1 MAATTLSFSEQ
12 VNRNFERAASLSG
25 VPSDLLEQIK
35 RSNCIYKISFP
46 IRRDSG
52 GIEVIDAFRVE
63 HSHHRLPTKGGIRF
77 SLAVNQDEVE
87 ALAALMTYK
96 CAVVDV
102 PYGGAKGGIC
112 IDRKQYSPAELERIT
127 RRYTF
132 ELMKKNYIGPGV
144 DVPAPDM
151 GTGAQEMAWI
161 ADTYLQMSRNE
172 IDALGCVTGKPVEF
186 GGIRGRVEATGLG
199 VYYGIREACADAE
212 DMQKLGLTTGVEG
225 KTVVIQGFGN
235 VGFHAAKFLQA
246 SGAKVIAIAEYDG
259 AIVSESGIDIL
270 ACDHHRNETGSIIGA
285 SGSNELQPSE
295 AALELECDIL
305 VPAAMENVITSENAN
320 RVNAKIIGEA
330 ANGPVS
336 ANAGEQLSGRGVL
349 IIPDMYLNAGG
360 VTVSYF
366 EWLKNLEHVR
376 FGRMEKR
383 FAENVNRSLLK
394 AVESAIDHQ
403 FSEEKLDAVARGA
416 DERDLVYSG
425 LDETMTSAYREI
437 RAERRKHDD
446 GIDLRTAAFI
456 VAIKKIASAYQH
468 QGIFP

>member
-1 MAATTLSFSEQ
+1 MAASSLNFSQQ
-12 VNRNFERAASLSG
+12 VNQNFDRAASLSD
-25 VPSDLLEQIK
+25 VPADLLEQIK
-35 RSNCIYKISFP
+35 CSNSIYKISFP
-46 IRRDSG
+46 VRRDSG
-52 GIEVIDAFRVE
+52 AIEVIDAYRVE

-96 CAVVDV
+96 CALVDV

-112 IDRKQYSPAELERIT
+112 IDRKQYSAGELERIT

-132 ELMKKNYIGPGV
+132 ELLKKNYIGPGV

-199 VYYGIREACADAE
+199 VYYGIREACTIAD
-212 DMQKLGLTTGVEG
+212 DMQQLGLPTGVEG
-225 KTVVIQGFGN
+225 KTIVIQGFGN
-235 VGFHAAKFLQA
+235 VGFHAAKFLQE
-246 SGAKVIAIAEYDG
+246 SGAKIVAIAEYDG
-259 AIVSESGIDIL
+259 AIRNENGIDIE
-270 ACDHHRNETGSIIGA
+270 ACDRHRNETGSILGA
-285 SGSNELQPSE
+285 PETQVLQPGDS
-295 AALELECDIL
+295 ALELECDIL
-305 VPAAMENVITSENAN
+305 VPAALENVITSENVD
-320 RVNAKIIGEA
+320 RIQAKIVAEA

-336 ANAGEQLSGRGVL
+336 ANASEQLAERGVL

-366 EWLKNLEHVR
+366 EWLKNLDHVR

-383 FAENVNRSLLK
+383 FSEDSNRSLLK

-403 FSEEKLDAVARGA
+403 FTEEKLDALARGA
-416 DERDLVYSG
+416 GERDLVYSG
-425 LDETMTSAYREI
+425 LDETMTNAYRAI
-437 RAERRKHDD
+437 RAERRKHEDA
-446 GIDLRTAAFI
+446 IDLRTAAFI
-456 VAIKKIASAYQH
+456 VAIKKIAAAYQH

>member
-285 SGSNELQPSE
+285 PGSNELQPSE

-349 IIPDMYLNAGG
+349 VIPDMYLNAGG

-437 RAERRKHDD
+437 RAERREHDD

>member
-1 MAATTLSFSEQ
+1 MTQSTLSFSEQ
-12 VNRNFERAASLSG
+12 VNCNFERAASLSG

-35 RSNCIYKISFP
+35 RTNCVYKFSFP

-52 GIEVIDAFRVE
+52 AIQVIDAFRVE

-77 SLAVNQDEVE
+77 SLAVSQDEVE

-96 CAVVDV
+96 CALVDV
-102 PYGGAKGGIC
+102 PFGGAKGGIC

-132 ELMKKNYIGPGV
+132 ELLKKNFIGPGV

-172 IDALGCVTGKPVEF
+172 IDAIGCVTGKPVEF

-199 VYYGIREACADAE
+199 VYYGIREACADLD
-212 DMQKLGLTTGVEG
+212 DMQKLDLTVGIEG

-235 VGFHAAKFLQA
+235 VGFHAAKFLYDN
-246 SGAKVIAIAEYDG
+246 GAKVIAIAEYDG
-259 AIVSESGIDIL
+259 AIVSDSGIDIYV
-270 ACDHHRNETGSIIGA
+270 CDLHRKQTGSILGTP
-285 SGSNELQPSE
+285 GTQELNPSA
-295 AALELECDIL
+295 AALELACDIL
-305 VPAAMENVITSENAN
+305 VPAALENVITKENAG
-320 RVNAKIIGEA
+320 RIQAKIIAEA

-336 ANAGEQLSGRGVL
+336 ADASQQLSGRGMLV
-349 IIPDMYLNAGG
+349 IPDMYLNAGG

-376 FGRMEKR
+376 FGRIQKR
-383 FAENVNRSLLK
+383 FAENVNRTLLR
-394 AVESAIDHQ
+394 AIESATGNQ
-403 FSEEKLDAVARGA
+403 FSQEQLAAVVKGA

-425 LDETMTSAYREI
+425 LDETMTSAYQEI

-468 QGIFP
+468 QGLFP